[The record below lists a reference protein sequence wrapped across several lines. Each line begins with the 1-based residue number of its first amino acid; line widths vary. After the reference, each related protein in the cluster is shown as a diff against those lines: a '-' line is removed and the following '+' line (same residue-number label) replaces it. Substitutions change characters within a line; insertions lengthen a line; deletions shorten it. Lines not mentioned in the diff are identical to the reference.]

1 MNYKHLKNLLA
12 TIKQANIKG
21 DHKISLPIKEAND
34 IQNDIALLL
43 LDIKTKGSTE
53 EKTIDGGKFD

>member
-12 TIKQANIKG
+12 TIKQANIRG
-21 DHKISLPIKEAND
+21 DNKITLPIKEANE

-43 LDIKTKGSTE
+43 LELKTKDSAE

>member
-1 MNYKHLKNLLA
+1 MNYKHLKNLLE
-12 TIKQANIKG
+12 TIKQANIRG
-21 DHKISLPIKEAND
+21 DNKLTLPIKEANE

-43 LDIKTKGSTE
+43 LDLKTKDSTE

>member
-21 DHKISLPIKEAND
+21 DHKISLPIGEANA

-43 LDIKTKGSTE
+43 LDLKTKDLEE
-53 EKTIDGGKFD
+53 EKIIDGGKFE

>member
-21 DHKISLPIKEAND
+21 DHKITLPIKEANE

-43 LDIKTKGSTE
+43 IDIKTKDSE